1 MFTKISK
8 PLYEKI
14 AHYARFPQ
22 TGVSLSQMVKF
33 GKSGLSEEE
42 SSDPT
47 RKTQLFALLS
57 NLAPGQNHLWGRF
70 SRPLNLSLRSY
81 LSALP
86 IVSLS

>member
-1 MFTKISK
+1 MLTRIPK

-42 SSDPT
+42 STDPA
-47 RKTQLFALLS
+47 KKSQLFALLS
-57 NLAPGQNHLWGRF
+57 NLAPGQK
-70 SRPLNLSLRSY
+70 PSLGTLLKASQFVAGKG
-81 LSALP
+81 LL
-86 IVSLS
+86 